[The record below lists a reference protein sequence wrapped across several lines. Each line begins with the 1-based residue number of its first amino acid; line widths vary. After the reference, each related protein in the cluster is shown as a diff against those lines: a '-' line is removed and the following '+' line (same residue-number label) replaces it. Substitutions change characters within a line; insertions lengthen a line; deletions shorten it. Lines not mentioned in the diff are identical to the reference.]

1 MKLIQWATVGTLLG
15 GVLLVGCNKEEKAD
29 VPKGTTYYQGEM
41 QRKGDFPAQKE
52 KDKKKPGFSAPD

>member
-1 MKLIQWATVGTLLG
+1 
-15 GVLLVGCNKEEKAD
+15 
-29 VPKGTTYYQGEM
+29 M